1 MKNDNKQ
8 SEEKL
13 EQSQKVKQS
22 EQEQQFEQEREAI
35 MLKAD
40 EAKEETFFFDDAGKI
55 AIKNEI
61 ADLLLGEID
70 NPEKKYDLYYNA
82 IDRVLR
88 KYLPK
93 GNKFKELRELIYEEK
108 NTFLTGHRLD
118 KNNRRH
124 ADGRMTPT
132 PIMEELVNIIAEW
145 IGNQGTPVE
154 LYIKLRDENKK
165 RGYGI
170 ASD

>member
-13 EQSQKVKQS
+13 EQFQKVTQS

-40 EAKEETFFFDDAGKI
+40 EAKEETFFFDDAGKL

-82 IDRVLR
+82 IDKVLR

-93 GNKFKELRELIYEEK
+93 GN
-108 NTFLTGHRLD
+108 
-118 KNNRRH
+118 
-124 ADGRMTPT
+124 
-132 PIMEELVNIIAEW
+132 IMEELVNIIAEW
-145 IGNQGTPVE
+145 IGNQGTPDE